1 MKNVLTLLLLVL
13 GTSAFANTGKNTE
26 PKPVVENHETT
37 ACKKA
42 ACKPAK
48 ALETTVA
55 RPASHSKEKHQPG
68 TTKTCT
74 TVEKAS
80 FGISGYF
87 VDFIHNS
94 NVKLV
99 KLLID

>member
-1 MKNVLTLLLLVL
+1 MKKVLTLLLIVL
-13 GTSAFANTGKNTE
+13 GTSAFANNGKNTE
-26 PKPVVENHETT
+26 PKPAVENQEAT
-37 ACKKA
+37 AAKKA
-42 ACKPAK
+42 ACKAVKAQEATAKPA
-48 ALETTVA
+48 T
-55 RPASHSKEKHQPG
+55 SQKEKHQPG
-68 TTKTCT
+68 TAKTCT
-74 TVEKAS
+74 TVEKAP

>member
-1 MKNVLTLLLLVL
+1 MKQLLTLLLLVL
-13 GTSAFANTGKNTE
+13 GTTAFANTDKNTD
-26 PKPVVENHETT
+26 PKPTTEGQEVT

-42 ACKPAK
+42 KTAKFQETVAKPA
-48 ALETTVA
+48 VA
-55 RPASHSKEKHQPG
+55 PQKERQRSG
-68 TTKTCT
+68 TTKACT
-74 TVEKAS
+74 TAEKPG

-87 VDFIHNS
+87 VDFVHTS

>member
-13 GTSAFANTGKNTE
+13 GTSAFANTGTTE
-26 PKPVVENHETT
+26 PKPAVENHETT
-37 ACKKA
+37 NKKA
-42 ACKPAK
+42 ACKPVKAQETAAAK
-48 ALETTVA
+48 
-55 RPASHSKEKHQPG
+55 PAAGHKEKHGPG

-99 KLLID
+99 KLLIE